1 MSRPSVKRQPIPAAQ
16 WWRNASEAFKV
27 VAEYLA
33 MAKRAEL
40 RDEGHNCGHEFTITA
55 ASRGHYTVVGDPT
68 HKDAPER
75 AAGDYVP
82 TMTTKVRAHNLRDA
96 LLLAA
101 AEPLAEW
108 VMPDDE
114 DEDPRVSVVME
125 WYGSTT
131 ADHDGI
137 ADLLARLDKL
147 EGDR

>member
-1 MSRPSVKRQPIPAAQ
+1 MKRKPIPAAQ
-16 WWRNASEAFKV
+16 WWRNASETFNKV

-55 ASRGHYTVVGDPT
+55 VSRGHYTVVGDPT
-68 HKDAPER
+68 HKDAPEW

-82 TMTTKVRAHNLRDA
+82 TMTTRVRAHNLRDA

-108 VMPDDE
+108 VTDE
-114 DEDPRVSVVME
+114 DEESQP
-125 WYGSTT
+125 
-131 ADHDGI
+131 
-137 ADLLARLDKL
+137 
-147 EGDR
+147 

>member
-1 MSRPSVKRQPIPAAQ
+1 MKCQPISAAQ
-16 WWRNASEAFKV
+16 WWRNASETFRV

-55 ASRGHYTVVGDPT
+55 VSRGHYVGDTT
-68 HKDAPER
+68 HKDAPEP

-82 TMTTKVRAHNLRDA
+82 TLTTKVRAHNLRDA

-108 VMPDDE
+108 VIDGGE
-114 DEDPRVSVVME
+114 DEEPQP
-125 WYGSTT
+125 
-131 ADHDGI
+131 
-137 ADLLARLDKL
+137 
-147 EGDR
+147 

>member
-1 MSRPSVKRQPIPAAQ
+1 MTRPSMKRQPIPAAQ
-16 WWRNASEAFKV
+16 WWRNASEAFRV
-27 VAEYLA
+27 VAECLA

-55 ASRGHYTVVGDPT
+55 VSRGHYTVVGDPT
-68 HKDAPER
+68 HRDAPECV
-75 AAGDYVP
+75 AGDYVP

-114 DEDPRVSVVME
+114 DEEPQP
-125 WYGSTT
+125 
-131 ADHDGI
+131 
-137 ADLLARLDKL
+137 
-147 EGDR
+147 